1 MLKLLPL
8 SSFQIVCDQECP
20 VHAANR
26 EDSICKL
33 SSLQNI
39 EQSLMQE
46 QQTHAAHQVSGC
58 SGLLGICWTGSQG
71 SCCMRDMKACTG
83 PCGSS

>member
-1 MLKLLPL
+1 
-8 SSFQIVCDQECP
+8 
-20 VHAANR
+20 
-26 EDSICKL
+26 
-33 SSLQNI
+33 
-39 EQSLMQE
+39 LMQE